1 MRFNKLFLFK
11 GVMEDFCKYLGINKT
26 VSLICCM
33 FWIFSAAEENSI
45 SRVVGDKVILHC
57 KNGTNKTLTQLT
69 WKMNKLRLLTF
80 KPVGILDE
88 SQEARSLKINI
99 SLSGS
104 EMYALVIERAEN
116 SHTGNYTCEINTDKG
131 TEEQKWDLIIKEHE
145 ESGNLNKLLLVV
157 AVTVPCVCCL
167 IFIIA
172 FAILRRVCKRA
183 GGRSRS
189 AEMPEREEDIYEN
202 CLETN
207 QRRGYNRPNHY
218 KPRAH

>member
-1 MRFNKLFLFK
+1 
-11 GVMEDFCKYLGINKT
+11 MEDFCKYLGINKT

-33 FWIFSAAEENSI
+33 FWIFSAAEGNSI
-45 SRVVGDKVILHC
+45 STVVGSKVILRC
-57 KNGTNKTLTQLT
+57 KNGTNDMLTQLT
-69 WKMNKLRLLTF
+69 WKMNKNLLFSFIPNQRLH
-80 KPVGILDE
+80 E
-88 SQEARSLKINI
+88 NEEALPPKTNM
-99 SLSGS
+99 SLSEG
-104 EMYALVIERAEN
+104 ELYALVIERAEK

-131 TEEQKWDLIIKEHE
+131 SEEQKWELIITEHE
-145 ESGNLNKLLLVV
+145 ESGNFNKLLIAV

-189 AEMPEREEDIYEN
+189 AEMQEREEDIYEN

-207 QRRGYNRPNHY
+207 QRRGYNQPNHY